1 MEQNTTKNSNHIPEL
16 LAPAGSFEVCRA
28 VIKAGADA
36 VYLGGSRFGARAY
49 ADNLSADELTEAI
62 DYAHLFGRK
71 IYLTV
76 NTLLKQSE
84 MELLYEYLLPYY
96 ERGLDAVIVQDF
108 GVMQFIRT
116 YFPEI
121 PIHISTQMSIA
132 GVCGAVHLK
141 NLGAARIVTARELS
155 LSEIAQIR
163 RQADIQIE
171 CFVHGALC
179 YCYSGQCLLSS
190 MLGGRSGNRGRCAQP
205 CRLPYTVLD
214 ARRQPLSK
222 AECYPLSLKDLC
234 TIDQIPQLI
243 AAGIDSFKIEGRMKS
258 AQYAAGVTSIYR
270 NYIDQYMESG
280 SSRVRRQDY
289 DRLLDTGNRSGF
301 TKGYYRQHNGADMV
315 TLKCPSYE
323 KGEGLEPVSADLK
336 LPVRAEA
343 SFHAGQPAKLMV
355 SYKNVSVKVQHG
367 MTEAAK
373 KQPLS
378 TETIKTQLSKTGN
391 TPFQIES
398 AVIQMDEPVFLPK
411 QALNQL
417 RRSALEA
424 LTAQILKPYVRSACQ
439 DPDTKSSAHAA
450 QSSADAQSGKYA
462 HVFLR
467 ADSMA
472 AREPLAVPKSSA
484 QIHAPAAL
492 KSEAATDTSSVRFTA
507 AVEEEYQLEAV
518 LSHDLISRIY
528 LDSSMYKHSHFA
540 AQLKEHVSRIKAC
553 GAEAYFILPHVF
565 RQYTAQFYKEHWD
578 AMVQAGIDG
587 WLAKNQDELGFLKE
601 QSADQECC
609 ILDHSLYAYSDSTRA
624 YFGADGWRHDT
635 IPLEL
640 NKKEMLARN
649 NKTSE
654 LVIYGH
660 MPLMVSAQCIRQTIG
675 KCTRTRGL
683 CYLKDRCQKEFPV
696 KNNCQECYNVLYNAQ
711 PLSLIQLSS
720 ELSRLH
726 AAAYRL
732 HFTIE
737 PVQKIHQ
744 IIDSCEQSFLKH
756 TVTDLTDII
765 GAYTNDHYKRGV
777 E

>member
-270 NYIDQYMESG
+270 NYIDQYMENG
-280 SSRVRRQDY
+280 TCRVRRPDY
-289 DRLLDTGNRSGF
+289 DRLLNTGNRSGF
-301 TKGYYRQHNGADMV
+301 TKGYYKQRNGADMV
-315 TLKCPSYE
+315 TLKCPSHE
-323 KGEGLEPVSADLK
+323 KGEGLEPVAADLK

-355 SYKNVSVKVQHG
+355 SCKNVSVKVQHG

-411 QALNQL
+411 QVLNQL

-424 LTAQILKPYVRSACQ
+424 LTAQILKPYIRSAGQ
-439 DPDTKSSAHAA
+439 DP
-450 QSSADAQSGKYA
+450 
-462 HVFLR
+462 
-467 ADSMA
+467 
-472 AREPLAVPKSSA
+472 
-484 QIHAPAAL
+484 HAPAAL
-492 KSEAATDTSSVRFTA
+492 KAEAATDTASVCFTA

-553 GAEAYFILPHVF
+553 GAEAYFILPYVF
-565 RQYTAQFYKEHWD
+565 RQDTAQFYKEHWD
-578 AMVQAGIDG
+578 DMVQAGIDG

-609 ILDHSLYAYSDSTRA
+609 VLDHSLYAYSDSTRA

-660 MPLMVSAQCIRQTIG
+660 MPLMVSAQCILQTIG

-683 CYLKDRCQKEFPV
+683 CYLKDRYQKEFPV

-737 PVQKIHQ
+737 PAQKIHQ
-744 IIDSCEQSFLKH
+744 IIDSCEKSFLKH

-765 GAYTNDHYKRGV
+765 GSYTNGHYKRGV

>member
-270 NYIDQYMESG
+270 NYID
-280 SSRVRRQDY
+280 
-289 DRLLDTGNRSGF
+289 
-301 TKGYYRQHNGADMV
+301 
-315 TLKCPSYE
+315 
-323 KGEGLEPVSADLK
+323 
-336 LPVRAEA
+336 
-343 SFHAGQPAKLMV
+343 
-355 SYKNVSVKVQHG
+355 
-367 MTEAAK
+367 
-373 KQPLS
+373 
-378 TETIKTQLSKTGN
+378 
-391 TPFQIES
+391 
-398 AVIQMDEPVFLPK
+398 
-411 QALNQL
+411 
-417 RRSALEA
+417 
-424 LTAQILKPYVRSACQ
+424 
-439 DPDTKSSAHAA
+439 
-450 QSSADAQSGKYA
+450 
-462 HVFLR
+462 
-467 ADSMA
+467 
-472 AREPLAVPKSSA
+472 
-484 QIHAPAAL
+484 
-492 KSEAATDTSSVRFTA
+492 
-507 AVEEEYQLEAV
+507 
-518 LSHDLISRIY
+518 
-528 LDSSMYKHSHFA
+528 
-540 AQLKEHVSRIKAC
+540 
-553 GAEAYFILPHVF
+553 
-565 RQYTAQFYKEHWD
+565 
-578 AMVQAGIDG
+578 
-587 WLAKNQDELGFLKE
+587 
-601 QSADQECC
+601 
-609 ILDHSLYAYSDSTRA
+609 
-624 YFGADGWRHDT
+624 
-635 IPLEL
+635 
-640 NKKEMLARN
+640 
-649 NKTSE
+649 
-654 LVIYGH
+654 
-660 MPLMVSAQCIRQTIG
+660 
-675 KCTRTRGL
+675 
-683 CYLKDRCQKEFPV
+683 
-696 KNNCQECYNVLYNAQ
+696 
-711 PLSLIQLSS
+711 
-720 ELSRLH
+720 
-726 AAAYRL
+726 
-732 HFTIE
+732 
-737 PVQKIHQ
+737 
-744 IIDSCEQSFLKH
+744 
-756 TVTDLTDII
+756 
-765 GAYTNDHYKRGV
+765 
-777 E
+777 